1 MPYSF
6 DTRGILSTLAC
17 GVHGRLKTTT
27 GKAIIKEGDLDKQS
41 RQEI

>member
-27 GKAIIKEGDLDKQS
+27 DKAIMYERDLEKQS